1 LDSAWE
7 QKKLEARKEPEKRA
21 DSHLSGARIVRP
33 HGWQKKPP
41 DEKKVFGARH
51 ETQLARLH
59 CINTCGYYDTTA
71 GQTPPPILMKDQR
84 N

>member
-1 LDSAWE
+1 MDSVWE
-7 QKKLEARKEPEKRA
+7 QKKLEARKLPIKRGE
-21 DSHLSGARIVRP
+21 SHLSGARIVRP

-51 ETQLARLH
+51 ETRLARFH
-59 CINTCGYYDTTA
+59 FVNTCQYYDTTA
-71 GQTPPPILMKDQR
+71 GKTPQPILTKDQR

>member
-1 LDSAWE
+1 MWE
-7 QKKLEARKEPEKRA
+7 QKKLEARKLPLKRA

-51 ETQLARLH
+51 ETALARLH
-59 CINTCGYYDTTA
+59 FVNTCGYYDTTA
-71 GQTPPPILMKDQR
+71 GKTHNLFVT